1 MSRGFHSRNHALACY
16 RKGWK
21 IRRERLRQEFTERLE
36 QAFDLFTTGKNT
48 GEVSLKL
55 GVSEQT
61 ARKYLH
67 QLTTIICGDSSFTYS
82 TDTDG
87 FESLKIFKKP
97 VAQALGLTEK
107 KEWVQ

>member
-21 IRRERLRQEFTERLE
+21 IRRERLRQEFTERLSRHSTSSLLARTPE
-36 QAFDLFTTGKNT
+36 RC
-48 GEVSLKL
+48 LKL

-67 QLTTIICGDSSFTYS
+67 QLAPTICGDSSFAYS

-87 FESLKIFKKP
+87 WRRRYSRSL
-97 VAQALGLTEK
+97 
-107 KEWVQ
+107 